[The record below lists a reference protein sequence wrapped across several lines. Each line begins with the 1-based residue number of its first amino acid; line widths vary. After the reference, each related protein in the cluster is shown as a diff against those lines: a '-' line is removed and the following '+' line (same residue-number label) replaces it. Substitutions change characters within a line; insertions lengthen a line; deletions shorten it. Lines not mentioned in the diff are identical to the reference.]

1 MKVTPLALHVVS
13 LIETK
18 KLATIQ
24 KSTWRVWLS
33 WHALRVQCL
42 LPSTIMNPINPEGT

>member
-18 KLATIQ
+18 K
-24 KSTWRVWLS
+24 
-33 WHALRVQCL
+33 
-42 LPSTIMNPINPEGT
+42 